1 MKSIALVG
9 ALFVLLLLAAF
20 SWAAPKPEEY
30 SINVHVSSSQW
41 MMTPGLIGPEAYQK
55 LNVTI
60 DGKKYAL
67 AAIASVSN
75 LMAGVE
81 VLALG
86 DYKAKLIKDEHKNA
100 YDSFQMYEF
109 QFPDKKTRK
118 FTVVGLRE

>member
-1 MKSIALVG
+1 MKSTALAG

-67 AAIASVSN
+67 EESTFWRSATTKRSSSRMSTRTRMT
-75 LMAGVE
+75 LSRCT
-81 VLALG
+81 
-86 DYKAKLIKDEHKNA
+86 
-100 YDSFQMYEF
+100 SFS
-109 QFPDKKTRK
+109 FPTKKP
-118 FTVVGLRE
+118 GSSQSWG